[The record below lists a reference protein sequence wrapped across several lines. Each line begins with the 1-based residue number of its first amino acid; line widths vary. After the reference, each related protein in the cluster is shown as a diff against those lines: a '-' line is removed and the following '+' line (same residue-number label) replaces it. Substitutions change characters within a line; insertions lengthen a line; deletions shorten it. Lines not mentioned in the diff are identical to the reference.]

1 MGCHHRSIF
10 VETFSFPPLPIPT
23 EGTDIIPHKTHC
35 AISIK
40 STELDFQND
49 FISTRSSL
57 HHHPP
62 VYLDQTNPHLRYSQ
76 NESSMKCDSHNLII
90 VIDEDNDDDVGDDV
104 VKMQMR

>member
-23 EGTDIIPHKTHC
+23 EGTDIFPHKTHC

-40 STELDFQND
+40 STELD

-76 NESSMKCDSHNLII
+76 NKSSMKCDSHNLII